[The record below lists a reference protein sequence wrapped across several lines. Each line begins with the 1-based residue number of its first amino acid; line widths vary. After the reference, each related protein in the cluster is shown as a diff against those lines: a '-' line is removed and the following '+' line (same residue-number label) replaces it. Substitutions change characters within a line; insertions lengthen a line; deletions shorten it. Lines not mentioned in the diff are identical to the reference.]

1 MRGLRIIAA
10 CIAAAPVAGLGE
22 ARAFQEMPPPP
33 DERPAAGPAAPP
45 GIALD
50 FGGPPASGA
59 AGGEKK
65 REGFMPKLDFG
76 LDLLYT
82 EEQPATEPLAPAD
95 DLGVMGTVKR
105 RF

>member
-10 CIAAAPVAGLGE
+10 YLAAAPVAGLGE
-22 ARAFQEMPPPP
+22 ARAFQEIPPPS
-33 DERPAAGPAAPP
+33 ERPAAGPAAPP

-50 FGGPPASGA
+50 FGGPAASGA

-82 EEQPATEPLAPAD
+82 EEQPVTEPLAPAD